1 MFVNTKYIYLYNA
14 FATQLNSRKLLTVIL
29 LEEWDW

>member
-14 FATQLNSRKLLTVIL
+14 FATQLNSHKLLTVIL
-29 LEEWDW
+29 LEEWNW